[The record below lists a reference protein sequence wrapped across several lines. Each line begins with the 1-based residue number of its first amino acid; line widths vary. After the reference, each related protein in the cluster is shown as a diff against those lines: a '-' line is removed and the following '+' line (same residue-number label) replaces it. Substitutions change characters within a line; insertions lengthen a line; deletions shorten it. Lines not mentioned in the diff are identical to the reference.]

1 MPSSTSR
8 HGSRDPHDRRRLA
21 ILWAGFLA
29 GPLIFLAVLQANYV
43 LSYVSCETRETWFL
57 HTLTLAGVLLV
68 SLVGWRCWVVGVAGA
83 PLYASSDDLLGQP
96 VSESR
101 AVWMGYA
108 GTGIS
113 AWFAVAIASMD
124 IPVLVLRT
132 CQ

>member
-1 MPSSTSR
+1 V
-8 HGSRDPHDRRRLA
+8 
-21 ILWAGFLA
+21 A

-43 LSYVSCETRETWFL
+43 LSYVSCELRQTWFL
-57 HTLTLAGVLLV
+57 HAVTLAGVLLV
-68 SLVGWRCWVVGVAGA
+68 SVVGWRCWAIGIAGA
-83 PLYASSDDLLGQP
+83 PLQSNSDDVLGLRASQ
-96 VSESR
+96 SR

-108 GTGIS
+108 GAGLS

>member
-1 MPSSTSR
+1 MRSSTLHRGSPSR
-8 HGSRDPHDRRRLA
+8 HRRRVA
-21 ILWAGFLA
+21 VLWAGLLA

-43 LSYVSCETRETWFL
+43 LSYVACETRQTWFL
-57 HTLTLAGVLLV
+57 HAVTLAGVLLV
-68 SLVGWRCWVVGVAGA
+68 AVVGWRSWAIGVAGA
-83 PLYASSDDLLGQP
+83 PLQSPSDGELGP
-96 VSESR
+96 STSKSR

-108 GTGIS
+108 GAGLN